1 MTLPLF
7 TRALART
14 PAKSIAEGLTT
25 QQIGTPDI
33 QRTLQQYHGYL
44 DALRQCGLQV
54 DVLPADEH
62 FPDGHYV
69 EDAAIVYRDMAFIT
83 RPGAPERAGEPL
95 AIAENLRHL
104 RQIHIQGDDAVL
116 DGGDVLFCADRVLIG
131 IGTRTNAAGAHQ
143 LTQALHTVDSQLRVD
158 CVPFQGVLHLKTGL
172 TELAPNVL
180 VYHPAMQIDYALDFA
195 EVIELPLEE
204 GYAANTLPI
213 NGTLLIPAGF
223 PTILR
228 EAERHYTHIIR
239 LEMDEFQKMDG
250 SLTCLSLRY

>member
-1 MTLPLF
+1 MTLPPF
-7 TRALART
+7 THALARM
-14 PAKSIAEGLTT
+14 PASTIAEGLTT
-25 QQIGTPDI
+25 QQLGTPDI
-33 QRTLQQYHGYL
+33 QHTIQQYHSYL

-69 EDAAIVYRDMAFIT
+69 EDAAIIYHDMAFIT
-83 RPGAPERAGEPL
+83 RPGAPERAGEPV
-95 AIAENLRHL
+95 AIAEKLRHL

-131 IGTRTNAAGAHQ
+131 IGTRTNAAAAQQ
-143 LTQALHTVDSQLRVD
+143 LRQALHTVDSTLRVD
-158 CVPFQGVLHLKTGL
+158 CVPFWGVVHLKTGL

-180 VYHPAMQIDYALDFA
+180 VYNPAMQMDYALDFA
-195 EVIELPLEE
+195 EVVELPLAE
-204 GYAANTLPI
+204 GYAANTLPV
-213 NGTLLIPAGF
+213 NATLLVAAGF
-223 PTILR
+223 PTILQ
-228 EAERHYTHIIR
+228 EAERHYTHIIP